1 MLTLEDLHTQN
12 LILLEA
18 VSGSRAYGLAT
29 PDSDTD
35 IKGVFYLPKSMFY
48 GMEYIPQISNETN
61 DIVYYELGRF
71 IELLLQS
78 NPNTLELLASPSDC
92 VRYRSPLMGAFK
104 TDGLSLKPAS
114 KVLQAMPTG
123 KSKKHGD

>member
-29 PDSDTD
+29 PESDTD

-71 IELLLQS
+71 IEHNFLQGK
-78 NPNTLELLASPSDC
+78 PIAMRIYQAQPSDK
-92 VRYRSPLMGAFK
+92 LLKWLTAK
-104 TDGLSLKPAS
+104 T
-114 KVLQAMPTG
+114 
-123 KSKKHGD
+123 